1 MFVGVG
7 ARRIRDLFQE
17 AMAQWTR
24 HGGTPELGKGS
35 RNGWKMDGKWM
46 EHAVFNGFEW
56 DSDVFFMSF

>member
-17 AMAQWTR
+17 APNGHAT
-24 HGGTPELGKGS
+24 GELQSWGKAAE
-35 RNGWKMDGKWM
+35 MDGKWM